1 MSSFNAHTIRAG
13 LRKKT
18 GRKKRAIVVLL
29 LFLLVVVVLVFLALF
44 QCVRIEVV
52 SSDFEDEEK
61 AEKAGARVAMMP
73 CDPSSSEEVKHR
85 QQQQSSSSSASSSR
99 MRENDDVSDGKAR
112 RTNIRAKERSCEDPE
127 RVDGLIRSHACE
139 TGASGE
145 HAQAQ
150 LRAMPR
156 KPSEMSDAREEEEE
170 TKKSHNDD
178 NENENIE
185 RRRSRKKRRILLNNV
200 EDADPEMENQEMNRV
215 LERFRAGRMR
225 VDGTR
230 NIFHDDDG
238 KAASTMKTYK
248 TCAVVG
254 NSGTLQKTAYG
265 AMIDSAEA
273 VFRVNDGVAK
283 RGCSLYAGSR
293 TTVRVVDANAL
304 GKMEILA
311 DDEEEGTTSTTTN
324 SFSRSRNETMVVLVN
339 ADEHERETI
348 ASSEYFNHA
357 KSVKRVHEDVQDGA
371 SVLMHSFREHL
382 AKVGKMQGAGGN
394 VPSTGMI
401 TYYLALRLCD
411 FVGLYGFGLYVE
423 KERVENT
430 PSSGK
435 KKSVAPVTAVHDFY
449 RYYDAKRN
457 VELGMRQTH
466 SFDTERML
474 MSLISR
480 STGRSKLCGFKKD
493 GDEDEVTKRIRREQD
508 RRARQLARRTGR
520 GKVKGGS
527 ASNSNAASA
536 SSESA
541 NTGVSVAEEK
551 PIEHAVDWEARLGDA
566 AGSAG

>member
-1 MSSFNAHTIRAG
+1 MSSNAHTRSG

-18 GRKKRAIVVLL
+18 GRKKRAIVLL
-29 LFLLVVVVLVFLALF
+29 LLLLIVVLVVAF

-52 SSDFEDEEK
+52 SSDEDEEK
-61 AEKAGARVAMMP
+61 AEGAGARVALP
-73 CDPSSSEEVKHR
+73 CDPSSSEELKH
-85 QQQQSSSSSASSSR
+85 QQQQSSSSSR
-99 MRENDDVSDGKAR
+99 MRENDDVNDGKAR
-112 RTNIRAKERSCEDPE
+112 RTKSSAKERSCEDPE
-127 RVDGLIRSHACE
+127 RVDSLIRSHACE

-156 KPSEMSDAREEEEE
+156 KPSSSDAREEEEE

-178 NENENIE
+178 NKNNIE
-185 RRRSRKKRRILLNNV
+185 RRIRKKRRKLLNNV

-215 LERFRAGRMR
+215 LERFRSGRMR

-230 NIFHDDDG
+230 NIFHDPEDG
-238 KAASTMKTYK
+238 KAASTLKTYK

-293 TTVRVVDANAL
+293 TTVRVVDAKAL

>member
-1 MSSFNAHTIRAG
+1 MNSNANTRSG

-18 GRKKRAIVVLL
+18 GRKKRAIVLL
-29 LFLLVVVVLVFLALF
+29 LLLIIILVVVF

-52 SSDFEDEEK
+52 SSDEDEAA
-61 AEKAGARVAMMP
+61 AEAAGARVALP
-73 CDPSSSEEVKHR
+73 CDPSLSEEQHH
-85 QQQQSSSSSASSSR
+85 QQHEQSLSISSSR
-99 MRENDDVSDGKAR
+99 RENDDGDDGKAR
-112 RTNIRAKERSCEDPE
+112 RTSFSAKERLCEDPE
-127 RVDGLIRSHACE
+127 RVDSLIRSHACE

-145 HAQAQ
+145 HLQAQ
-150 LRAMPR
+150 LRAMPG
-156 KPSEMSDAREEEEE
+156 KPSSSDAQEEEE
-170 TKKSHNDD
+170 TKKSNDD
-178 NENENIE
+178 VNDNKNNNIE
-185 RRRSRKKRRILLNNV
+185 RRIRKKRRKLLNNV

-293 TTVRVVDANAL
+293 TTVRVVDAKAL

-394 VPSTGMI
+394 VPSMGMI

-474 MSLISR
+474 MSLLSR
-480 STGRSKLCGFKKD
+480 SNGRSKLCGFKKD

-551 PIEHAVDWEARLGDA
+551 PIEHTVDWEARLGDS